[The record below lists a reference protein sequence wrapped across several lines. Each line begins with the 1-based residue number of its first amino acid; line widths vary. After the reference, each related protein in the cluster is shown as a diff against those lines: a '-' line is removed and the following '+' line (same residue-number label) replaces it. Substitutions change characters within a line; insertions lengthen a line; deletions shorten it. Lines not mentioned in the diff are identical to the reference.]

1 MFTIKVNCLTF
12 AFLCTHGYYRFK
24 LLWCIKKACSAVY
37 AHAIQCKTDYSFL
50 CQVPA
55 VDAQSCAAELHHA
68 LAKND
73 YQQASSLIR
82 LAPHPGVFEMVNKQ
96 QQNALHLA
104 GKQHQ
109 HQQLPFN
116 LCITLP
122 GAPCPDASYACLCCS
137 SGCWCT
143 GVQCSS
149 STYLI
154 LAWTLLL
161 QLQRFSYVQ
170 AEMYSKYLVHTFV

>member
-1 MFTIKVNCLTF
+1 MCYSARKMHAHVHTSTARPLLSSVHTVTPCISCRAVWCVTNSMSSSV
-12 AFLCTHGYYRFK
+12 CTCNTVADFN
-24 LLWCIKKACSAVY
+24 
-37 AHAIQCKTDYSFL
+37 FL

-104 GKQHQ
+104 GKQHW
-109 HQQLPFN
+109 QLALKYN
-116 LCITLP
+116 TAR
-122 GAPCPDASYACLCCS
+122 APYPDASYACLLT
-137 SGCWCT
+137 CWLLAYLST
-143 GVQCSS
+143 WQCIHLP
-149 STYLI
+149 LI
-154 LAWTLLL
+154 LA
-161 QLQRFSYVQ
+161 
-170 AEMYSKYLVHTFV
+170 

>member
-1 MFTIKVNCLTF
+1 MFTIISQLPEF
-12 AFLCTHGYYRFK
+12 ALLCTHGISSCFGASK
-24 LLWCIKKACSAVY
+24 IACPAAYAV
-37 AHAIQCKTDYSFL
+37 ADFSFL

-104 GKQHQ
+104 GGQHQ
-109 HQQLPFN
+109 HRQLPFKSYV
-116 LCITLP
+116 TLP
-122 GAPCPDASYACLCCS
+122 GASCPAYVHHMLACLVVVAAGVFECIAVHPPIFDTCLDAACCS
-137 SGCWCT
+137 C
-143 GVQCSS
+143 CSCLWS
-149 STYLI
+149 LYT
-154 LAWTLLL
+154 
-161 QLQRFSYVQ
+161 Q
-170 AEMYSKYLVHTFV
+170 AEMYSNYLVLMFM

>member
-1 MFTIKVNCLTF
+1 MSSSVRTCNQV
-12 AFLCTHGYYRFK
+12 
-24 LLWCIKKACSAVY
+24 
-37 AHAIQCKTDYSFL
+37 TDFSCL

-104 GKQHQ
+104 GKQHW
-109 HQQLPFN
+109 QL
-116 LCITLP
+116 TLEYNTVWVP
-122 GAPCPDASYACLCCS
+122 YPDASYAGLLTCWLLVYLRCMPVYSFAFDTCLDAAAAIVC
-137 SGCWCT
+137 GAACT
-143 GVQCSS
+143 S
-149 STYLI
+149 
-154 LAWTLLL
+154 
-161 QLQRFSYVQ
+161 
-170 AEMYSKYLVHTFV
+170 